1 LLRGWKRRIDSD
13 EGVQGVKLEKDKKWK
28 WPAESMRE
36 WTDEE
41 LESNRVQFGQQL
53 LRLRFQLVGGQGDV
67 LPVMR
72 QLRKGI
78 ARVQTVQRERDLKLS
93 AQKKS

>member
-1 LLRGWKRRIDSD
+1 M
-13 EGVQGVKLEKDKKWK
+13 KLEKDKKWK

-72 QLRKGI
+72 LLRKGI
-78 ARVQTVQRERDLKLS
+78 ARVQTVQRERELNLS

>member
-1 LLRGWKRRIDSD
+1 
-13 EGVQGVKLEKDKKWK
+13 VKLEKDKKWK

-41 LESNRVQFGQQL
+41 LESNRVQFSQQL

-67 LPVMR
+67 LPAIR

-78 ARVQTVQRERDLKLS
+78 ARVRTVQRERELKLS
-93 AQKKS
+93 IQKQA

>member
-1 LLRGWKRRIDSD
+1 M
-13 EGVQGVKLEKDKKWK
+13 KLEKDKKWK
-28 WPAESMRE
+28 WPAENMRE

-41 LESNRVQFGQQL
+41 LEDNRLEFGKQL
-53 LRLRFQLVGGQGDV
+53 LRLRFQYVSGQGDV

-78 ARVQTVQRERDLKLS
+78 ARVQTVQRERELELS
-93 AQKKS
+93 SQKKA

>member
-1 LLRGWKRRIDSD
+1 M
-13 EGVQGVKLEKDKKWK
+13 KLEKDKKWK
-28 WPAESMRE
+28 WPAENMRE

-41 LESNRVQFGQQL
+41 LESNRIQFSQQL

-78 ARVQTVQRERDLKLS
+78 ARVRTIQRERELKLS
-93 AQKKS
+93 TQKQA

>member
-1 LLRGWKRRIDSD
+1 
-13 EGVQGVKLEKDKKWK
+13 VKLEKDKKWK

-41 LESNRVQFGQQL
+41 LETNRVQFGQQL
-53 LRLRFQLVGGQGDV
+53 LKLRFQLIGGQGDV
-67 LPVMR
+67 LPVIR

-78 ARVQTVQRERDLKLS
+78 ARVQTVQRERNLNLS
-93 AQKKS
+93 TQKGS

>member
-1 LLRGWKRRIDSD
+1 M
-13 EGVQGVKLEKDKKWK
+13 KLEKDKKWK
-28 WPAESMRE
+28 WPAENMRE

-41 LESNRVQFGQQL
+41 LEANRLQFGQQL
-53 LRLRFQLVGGQGDV
+53 LKLRFQLLGGQGDV

-93 AQKKS
+93 TQKKS